1 MGNLKPC
8 PFCGGEDV
16 TYYVGDDGYIQ
27 CATCLGTMPFRYGV
41 PHDEGKAKATATWNT
56 RANEDRTIV
65 LPVPIGG
72 KVYVPHRYTVIEGDK
87 ELYATCV
94 GNCRNVDIET
104 GQVFITREAAEKW
117 LQDNQGK
124 EV

>member
-1 MGNLKPC
+1 MR
-8 PFCGGEDV
+8 GE
-16 TYYVGDDGYIQ
+16 GGYI
-27 CATCLGTMPFRYGV
+27 
-41 PHDEGKAKATATWNT
+41 K
-56 RANEDRTIV
+56 
-65 LPVPIGG
+65 
-72 KVYVPHRYTVIEGDK
+72 EGDK

>member
-8 PFCGGEDV
+8 PFCGGEDI

-41 PHDEGKAKATATWNT
+41 PHDEGKAKATAAWNT

-65 LPVPIGG
+65 FASTDRRENISPVL
-72 KVYVPHRYTVIEGDK
+72 VY
-87 ELYATCV
+87 
-94 GNCRNVDIET
+94 GNRR
-104 GQVFITREAAEKW
+104 REKGA
-117 LQDNQGK
+117 GH
-124 EV
+124 